1 MKKRVR
7 ILCQKGLLLKSSFL
21 FLSIS
26 ALAIGGN
33 TLKIDNTD
41 EVVVL
46 QKGKTIRGTVED
58 ALGPITGAN
67 VVIKGSTIGVIT
79 DIDGRFVLENVPS
92 NAILQISFMG
102 YVPQEVKVGNLTL
115 RCWTR

>member
-1 MKKRVR
+1 MEKRVR

-26 ALAIGGN
+26 AMPALAIGGN

-79 DIDGRFVLENVPS
+79 DIDGRICFGECSEQCHLADFFHGICPS
-92 NAILQISFMG
+92 RGKS
-102 YVPQEVKVGNLTL
+102 
-115 RCWTR
+115 R

>member
-1 MKKRVR
+1 MEKRVR

-26 ALAIGGN
+26 AMPALAIGGN

-46 QKGKTIRGTVED
+46 QKGKTISIRGNTKSKSSV
-58 ALGPITGAN
+58 N
-67 VVIKGSTIGVIT
+67 IK
-79 DIDGRFVLENVPS
+79 
-92 NAILQISFMG
+92 
-102 YVPQEVKVGNLTL
+102 
-115 RCWTR
+115 

>member
-26 ALAIGGN
+26 AMPALAIGGN
-33 TLKIDNTD
+33 TLKIDNTV

-46 QKGKTIRGTVED
+46 QKGKTI
-58 ALGPITGAN
+58 
-67 VVIKGSTIGVIT
+67 
-79 DIDGRFVLENVPS
+79 
-92 NAILQISFMG
+92 
-102 YVPQEVKVGNLTL
+102 
-115 RCWTR
+115 

>member
-26 ALAIGGN
+26 AMPALAIGGN

-67 VVIKGSTIGVIT
+67 VVIKGSTIGVILT
-79 DIDGRFVLENVPS
+79 VGLFWRMFRAMPSCRFLS
-92 NAILQISFMG
+92 WDMSL
-102 YVPQEVKVGNLTL
+102 K
-115 RCWTR
+115 R

>member
-1 MKKRVR
+1 MEKRVR

-26 ALAIGGN
+26 AMPALAIGGN

-46 QKGKTIRGTVED
+46 QKGKKSE
-58 ALGPITGAN
+58 GPL
-67 VVIKGSTIGVIT
+67 KM
-79 DIDGRFVLENVPS
+79 L
-92 NAILQISFMG
+92 
-102 YVPQEVKVGNLTL
+102 
-115 RCWTR
+115 